1 MDWMKNI
8 PNLFTLLNLFFGCI
22 AVIFTLQTGLSVL
35 STAEGTQYVDMPE
48 KMGIASLFIGAAA
61 LVDFLDG
68 LVARMFKA
76 TSPMG
81 KQLDSLADVVSFGV
95 APGMILY
102 QFLRISFARQADG
115 FDISPLWFLP
125 ALLFPCAS
133 AFRLAKFNV
142 DESQQYGFK
151 GVPTPAAGLVVASI
165 PLIYWYT
172 GSETVTALLLNKWVL
187 YGVTIVLAWLM
198 VSNLP
203 LMALKFTDYTV
214 KTNLP
219 KLILLALAIVSAV
232 FLKWLAVPVVFIFY
246 IIVSLVSEKRSFN
259 RT

>member
-1 MDWMKNI
+1 MKNI

-22 AVIFTLQTGLSVL
+22 AVIFTLQTGLAVL
-35 STAEGTQYVDMPE
+35 STPDGAQYIDMPE

-68 LVARMFKA
+68 LVARIFKA

-102 QFLRISFARQADG
+102 QFLRISFARHVDG
-115 FDISPLWFLP
+115 LDVSPIYFLP
-125 ALLFPCAS
+125 AMLIPCA
-133 AFRLAKFNV
+133 AAYRLAKFNV
-142 DESQQYGFK
+142 DETQVYGFK

-165 PLIYWYT
+165 PLIYWYS
-172 GSETVTALLLNKWVL
+172 GSETVISLLLNKWVL
-187 YGVTIVLAWLM
+187 YAIIVVLAWLM

-203 LMALKFTDYTV
+203 LMALKFRDYTI
-214 KTNLP
+214 KSNLP
-219 KLILLALAIVSAV
+219 KLILLVLAIVSAI
-232 FLKWLAVPVVFIFY
+232 FGKWLAVPMVFIFY
-246 IIVSLVSEKRSFN
+246 IIVSLWSEKRSFN

>member
-1 MDWMKNI
+1 MKNI

-35 STAEGTQYVDMPE
+35 STAEGTQYIDMPE

-115 FDISPLWFLP
+115 FDISPVWFLP

-142 DESQQYGFK
+142 DESQTYGFK

-187 YGVTIVLAWLM
+187 YGVIIVLAWLM

-203 LMALKFTDYTV
+203 LMALKFTDYTI

-246 IIVSLVSEKRSFN
+246 IIVSLVSEKKIV
-259 RT
+259 

>member
-1 MDWMKNI
+1 MKNI

-142 DESQQYGFK
+142 DESQTYGFK

-187 YGVTIVLAWLM
+187 YGVIIVLAWLM

-203 LMALKFTDYTV
+203 LMALKFKDYTI
-214 KTNLP
+214 KSNLP
-219 KLILLALAIVSAV
+219 KLILLVLAIVSAV
-232 FLKWLAVPVVFIFY
+232 FEKWLAVPMVFIFY
-246 IIVSLVSEKRSFN
+246 IIVSLLSEKRSIN

>member
-1 MDWMKNI
+1 MKNI

-22 AVIFTLQTGLSVL
+22 AVIFTLQTGLALV
-35 STAEGTQYVDMPE
+35 STPEGTQYVDMPE

-102 QFLRISFARQADG
+102 QFLRISFARQQDG
-115 FDISPLWFLP
+115 FDISPVWFLP
-125 ALLFPCAS
+125 ALLIPCAA

-142 DESQQYGFK
+142 DESQTYGFK

-172 GSETVTALLLNKWVL
+172 QSETVTALLLNKWVL
-187 YGVTIVLAWLM
+187 YGVIVVLAWLM

-203 LMALKFTDYTV
+203 LMALKFTDYTI

-246 IIVSLVSEKRSFN
+246 IIVSLLSEKKSFN